1 MFWGASGNMQVA
13 KVSLP
18 YWRTEM
24 RYCPYCRRFNEG
36 NPQICHFCGRTWYI
50 KLCPRGHEN
59 PFNAQYCGTCG
70 SADLSDTAGSRSV
83 ILFVIKLIISAT
95 IGFFLLSLV
104 AALFQPTSI
113 RYFLSLVIVSY
124 ILYFILTY
132 LLPKSITQFI
142 KKIFSSMI
150 VKMFST
156 LGDLFKWIWNI

>member
-1 MFWGASGNMQVA
+1 MQAA
-13 KVSLP
+13 KVSLHC
-18 YWRTEM
+18 WRTEM

-83 ILFVIKLIISAT
+83 ILVVIKLIISAT

-132 LLPKSITQFI
+132 LLPKSMTQFI
-142 KKIFSSMI
+142 KKIFRSMI
-150 VKMFST
+150 VKMFSK

>member
-1 MFWGASGNMQVA
+1 MQAV
-13 KVSLP
+13 KVFSP
-18 YWRTEM
+18 FWRTEM

-70 SADLSDTAGSRSV
+70 SADLSDTAGSISV
-83 ILFVIKLIISAT
+83 ILVVIKLIISAT

-113 RYFLSLVIVSY
+113 RYFLSLAIVSY
-124 ILYFILTY
+124 ILYFVLKY
-132 LLPKSITQFI
+132 LLPKSMAQFI

-150 VKMFST
+150 VKMFSK

>member
-1 MFWGASGNMQVA
+1 MQAV

-18 YWRTEM
+18 CWRTEM

-70 SADLSDTAGSRSV
+70 SADLSDTAGSRSI
-83 ILFVIKLIISAT
+83 ILIVIKLIISTT

-104 AALFQPTSI
+104 ASLFQPTSI

-132 LLPKSITQFI
+132 LLPKSMTQFI
-142 KKIFSSMI
+142 KKIFRSMI
-150 VKMFST
+150 VKMFSK

>member
-1 MFWGASGNMQVA
+1 
-13 KVSLP
+13 
-18 YWRTEM
+18 M
-24 RYCPYCRRFNEG
+24 RYCPYCRRINEG

-83 ILFVIKLIISAT
+83 ILVVIKLIISAT

-132 LLPKSITQFI
+132 LLPKSMTQFI
-142 KKIFSSMI
+142 KKIFRSMI
-150 VKMFST
+150 VKMFSK

>member
-1 MFWGASGNMQVA
+1 MQAV

-18 YWRTEM
+18 CWRTEM
-24 RYCPYCRRFNEG
+24 RYCPYCRRINEG
-36 NPQICHFCGRTWYI
+36 KPQICNFCGRTWYI

-124 ILYFILTY
+124 ILYFVLMY
-132 LLPKSITQFI
+132 LLPKSMAQFI
-142 KKIFSSMI
+142 KKIFRSMI
-150 VKMFST
+150 VKMCSK